1 MKTYIVTRKL
11 MLKYADVFGINPEE
25 WKNGLDDEQ
34 WVIAREKELPLEI
47 AREAEEMESYIVDSE
62 TGLQYE
68 PTLLD
73 FGDMAGH
80 AREN

>member
-11 MLKYADVFGINPEE
+11 MLKYANEFGINPEE
-25 WKNGLDDEQ
+25 WKNGPDDEK
-34 WVIAREKELPLEI
+34 WVVAREKELPLEI
-47 AREAEEMESYIVDSE
+47 AREAEEVDSFIVDGE

-68 PTLLD
+68 PTLLG

-80 AREN
+80 ARNN

>member
-25 WKNGLDDEQ
+25 WKNGPADEK

-47 AREAEEMESYIVDSE
+47 AREAEEVESYIVDSE

-68 PTLLD
+68 PTLID
-73 FGDMAGH
+73 IGDMAGH
-80 AREN
+80 VRNN